1 MILSFSKH
9 LNHLKNE
16 RKSKPLVIVFKN
28 IYIYSLDLFQ
38 TYPNV
43 LIIYYNIVYKYTKK
57 TTLT

>member
-9 LNHLKNE
+9 LDHLKMKENQI
-16 RKSKPLVIVFKN
+16 IVFFKK
-28 IYIYSLDLFQ
+28 YLYSLDLFQ